1 MEDRKDLR
9 TRAAEVD
16 RILEEWYPESTRTP
30 LRWKTP
36 LDLLV
41 ATILAAQAKDETVN
55 QVMPVLTARYPDAAA
70 LSRAPLGEIEA
81 VIHSTGFYRNKAR
94 LVQACCQAIVDRHGG
109 RVPDTMEDLVALPG
123 VGRKTANVV
132 LGNCFGLPAM
142 VVDTHVLR
150 VADRLGLARG
160 RDADQVEAILCSLL
174 PPGRWTAFCHRVTW
188 FGRERCVARRPR
200 CEECRLASL
209 CPFLQ
214 ADRQGT

>member
-1 MEDRKDLR
+1 VTAGDIPAVNRRLKTAFLAQRAPIMDLVAAQ
-9 TRAAEVD
+9 TRD
-16 RILEEWYPESTRTP
+16 PFRIL
-30 LRWKTP
+30 
-36 LDLLV
+36 V
-41 ATILAAQAKDETVN
+41 GTILSARTKDACTADACERLFARATTPGELERL
-55 QVMPVLTARYPDAAA
+55 PVAELERLIYP
-70 LSRAPLGEIEA
+70 
-81 VIHSTGFYRNKAR
+81 VGFYRTKAR
-94 LVQACCQAIVDRHGG
+94 MLKRLPGVLRQRFGG
-109 RVPDTMEDLVALPG
+109 RLPQTVEELCELPG